1 MQSDHVSHRRS
12 MIRVGIV
19 LLLPLMLAA
28 CNPFVTNY
36 SGEKWPAVKTAT
48 VVMTP
53 PDPASVEW
61 IGRSDFTSTATLRD
75 VQAIAAAKEVG
86 ADFVEWSDT
95 GAGKKLQ
102 WTSEPISVNAWSG
115 NVGMIPLPVIR
126 DEYRYQARFYRSKS
140 LAGGGADFPRGH
152 SMPEKVPPVKT
163 DDPAETD
170 EKPSKKD

>member
-1 MQSDHVSHRRS
+1 M
-12 MIRVGIV
+12 
-19 LLLPLMLAA
+19 
-28 CNPFVTNY
+28 
-36 SGEKWPAVKTAT
+36 
-48 VVMTP
+48 
-53 PDPASVEW
+53 
-61 IGRSDFTSTATLRD
+61 
-75 VQAIAAAKEVG
+75 QAIAAAKEVG

-115 NVGMIPLPVIR
+115 NVGMIPLPIIR